1 VLKIDQS
8 GTPVGTNPFTILGSL
23 YADIKKGW
31 FGTSYS
37 MQVTDF
43 NAAATAAKVG
53 TFGKTP
59 VSGWYTATLTSTGRG
74 DINKTSLTQ
83 FRLYFSTATNL
94 NNKADYMKFL
104 SGNSSSNPAQLIIT
118 YTLP

>member
-1 VLKIDQS
+1 
-8 GTPVGTNPFTILGSL
+8 
-23 YADIKKGW
+23 
-31 FGTSYS
+31 
-37 MQVTDF
+37 
-43 NAAATAAKVG
+43 
-53 TFGKTP
+53 
-59 VSGWYTATLTSTGRG
+59 LTSTGRG